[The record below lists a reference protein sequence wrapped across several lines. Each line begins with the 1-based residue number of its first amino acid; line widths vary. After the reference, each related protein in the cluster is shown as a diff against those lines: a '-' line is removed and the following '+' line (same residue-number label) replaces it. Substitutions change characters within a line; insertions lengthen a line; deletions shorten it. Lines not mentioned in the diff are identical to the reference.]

1 MNMFEIFENY
11 ITSLGSFTKEELALI
26 RAQAIE
32 KKIRR
37 RQFLLQ
43 EGEVCRHKIFVTSGL
58 LRTYRVK
65 DDGTEHIMRFAAE
78 NSWSIDPESF
88 NTQTPSKYNI
98 EALEDSRVIMWSR
111 EAFMQ
116 LFVAIPALKQLS
128 EKVMERSIN
137 ENQNRIFMNISYTAE
152 EKYEAFIR
160 QCPDV
165 FARVP
170 LHMVASY
177 LGVSR
182 ETLSRVRHNQLKR
195 VKQC

>member
-1 MNMFEIFENY
+1 MFEIFENY
-11 ITSLGSFTKEELALI
+11 ITSLGSVTKEELALI
-26 RAQAIE
+26 RAQATE
-32 KKIRR
+32 KKIHR

-43 EGEVCRHKIFVTSGL
+43 EGEVCRHKVFVASGL

-65 DDGTEHIMRFAAE
+65 DDGTEHVMRFAPE

-88 NTQTPSKYNI
+88 HTQTPSKYNI

-111 EAFMQ
+111 EAFME

-137 ENQNRIFMNISYTAE
+137 ESQNRIFMNISYTAE

-160 QCPDV
+160 QFPHV
-165 FARVP
+165 FTRVP

-182 ETLSRVRHNQLKR
+182 ETLSRVRHSQLKR
-195 VKQC
+195 VKEC